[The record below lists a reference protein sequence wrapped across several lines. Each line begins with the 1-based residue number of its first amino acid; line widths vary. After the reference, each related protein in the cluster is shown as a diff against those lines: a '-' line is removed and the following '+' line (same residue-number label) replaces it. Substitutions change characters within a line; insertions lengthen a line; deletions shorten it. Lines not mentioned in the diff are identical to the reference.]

1 MALQIYDPDSGT
13 TRDATVD
20 DFATVRPLTPLGSV
34 ITLTVT
40 TTSQTLAALVGGA
53 IGAINKAVGQFQ
65 RGDSIAIEGTGA
77 LIRIYVNGLIIWEE
91 PCITSATGTKCGL
104 QANAGANTYFKN
116 FTILSSAQ

>member
-1 MALQIYDPDSGT
+1 MTEPQATAAAGATSG
-13 TRDATVD
+13 A
-20 DFATVRPLTPLGSV
+20 
-34 ITLTVT
+34 
-40 TTSQTLAALVGGA
+40 LAALLEALALDYAAILWGLAGG
-53 IGAINKAVGQFQ
+53 
-65 RGDSIAIEGTGA
+65 